1 MICSWF
7 VLQFC
12 RVTVDNPLVCCVLHS
27 FPLYVLITRLTSVAT
42 RNRLMKSDAQQLGGI
57 AATHHRLFFFLF
69 FPENW
74 KGLGLQ
80 SNAPGML
87 DYLGLKWIYFR
98 AGKGGPWGH
107 LKWLEWRVMNLPR
120 ETLSA

>member
-1 MICSWF
+1 
-7 VLQFC
+7 
-12 RVTVDNPLVCCVLHS
+12 
-27 FPLYVLITRLTSVAT
+27 
-42 RNRLMKSDAQQLGGI
+42 MKSDAQQLGGI
-57 AATHHRLFFFLF
+57 AATHHRLFFLF

-87 DYLGLKWIYFR
+87 VYLGLKWIYFR
-98 AGKGGPWGH
+98 AGKGGHWGH
-107 LKWLEWRVMNLPR
+107 LKRLEWRVMNLPL